1 MKRTTVWCLVI
12 AISVLAVTE
21 SSFFVGNTPPSG
33 LPDTTRGID
42 SQIGAHPSFLSRFD
56 PVTNTPFYSAYKVLP
71 GQAANIGT
79 YPRPQN
85 QTWKDPPST

>member
-12 AISVLAVTE
+12 AISVLAVTKA
-21 SSFFVGNTPPSG
+21 SFFVDDQPPVG
-33 LPDTTRGID
+33 LPYIGRGKD
-42 SQIGAHPSFLSRFD
+42 YPIGAPPSFLSLFD